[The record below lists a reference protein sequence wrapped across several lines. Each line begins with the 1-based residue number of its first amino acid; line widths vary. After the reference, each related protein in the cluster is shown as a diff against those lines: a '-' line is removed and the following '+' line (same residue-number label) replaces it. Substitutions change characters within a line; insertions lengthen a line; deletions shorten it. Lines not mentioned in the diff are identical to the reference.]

1 MLASRYDPSSEAVV
15 LESWAEGSG
24 VKGARVGRVAGA
36 VTGGGVAQGRWSRCR
51 LYPRLVEVGVIGGV
65 HVDAEEVDAVEKLIV
80 HGL

>member
-24 VKGARVGRVAGA
+24 VKGARV
-36 VTGGGVAQGRWSRCR
+36 GGVAQGRWSRCR